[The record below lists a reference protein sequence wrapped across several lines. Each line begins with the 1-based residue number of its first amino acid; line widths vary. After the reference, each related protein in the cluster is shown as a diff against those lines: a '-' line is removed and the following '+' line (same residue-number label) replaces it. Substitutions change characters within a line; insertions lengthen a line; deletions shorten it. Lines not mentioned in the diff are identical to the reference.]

1 MNLTTTRKLHLDFH
15 QKDFPM
21 INACQYDKNT
31 RYVNITCTDGS
42 LTVILDSTIHA
53 EARTLTEDG
62 RALLDTVTVQSDG
75 TLLFLLDDTLLATPG
90 RAIVQIDLYQSN
102 GKPTDSD
109 YDEKYKRLT
118 TMKFAIN
125 VEDAVYSDETIMA
138 SDEFNALTDLI
149 NKALADYEYVMEA
162 AQKSADDAKASANS
176 AASSATTA
184 TNQAKAAASS
194 ASAAKTSETN
204 AKTSETN
211 AKKSET
217 NAKTSENNAKS
228 YADDAENYSNLSK
241 SYAVGT
247 NGEVRPG
254 DATDNSKYYYEQA
267 KSLAEG
273 LSGGQVTGVKGNA
286 ESSYRKGNVN
296 LTPANIGA
304 VNKTGD
310 TMSGTLNS
318 SKTTNT
324 YLAGNQGN
332 TIINSTATAGAYVM
346 LAKLNSTNGFF
357 TDGVYQGK
365 RLFQYTAKSTVDAGT
380 NEVTKSVTLLDESG
394 NSSFPGAVTAS
405 SFNGNA
411 TSATK
416 ATQDSQG
423 NTIYNETYSST
434 EPTNQKTNDYWV
446 QPYS

>member
-102 GKPTDSD
+102 GKPTDSN

-125 VEDAVYSDETIMA
+125 VEEAVYSDETIMA
-138 SDEFNALTDLI
+138 TDEFNALTDLI
-149 NKALADYEYVMEA
+149 NKAISDYKYVMES
-162 AQKSADDAKASANS
+162 AQKSADSAKASANS
-176 AASSATTA
+176 AATSATTA
-184 TNQAKAAASS
+184 TNQAKSAANS

-204 AKTSETN
+204 AKTSENN
-211 AKKSET
+211 AKKSES
-217 NAKTSENNAKS
+217 NAKTSETNAK
-228 YADDAENYSNLSK
+228 NYSDLSK

-247 NGEVRPG
+247 NGQVRAG
-254 DATDNSKYYYEQA
+254 DATDNSKYYYEQT
-267 KSLAEG
+267 KSISEG
-273 LSGGQVTGVKGNA
+273 LAGGQVIGVKGNA

-318 SKTTNT
+318 SRTTGS
-324 YLAGNQGN
+324 YLAGNKGT
-332 TIINSTATAGAYVM
+332 TIINSTAAAGAYTI
-346 LAKLNSTNGFF
+346 LAKLNSTNGYF

-365 RLFQYTAKSTVDAGT
+365 RLFQYTAKSTVDGG
-380 NEVTKSVTLLDESG
+380 NNSVTKSVTLLDESG
-394 NSSFPGAVTAS
+394 NSSFPGTVTAP

-423 NTIYNETYSST
+423 NTIYNEAYSST
-434 EPTNQKTNDYWV
+434 EPTTQKTNDYWC